1 MSLTKATYSMISGA
15 VVNAAD
21 FGMSTTATDAQNK
34 TALQAAINSSA
45 TGGIAIFIPAG
56 TYSCVGDITITQINI
71 TIFGACNGY
80 RYSSGNYGGTQINFT
95 SGTYGINASDSG
107 AGYFTL
113 RDIVLN
119 GTNTVGTGIYST
131 GCQVFS
137 GITCAFFADTG
148 LWLGDLTN
156 STIVENSGF
165 IDNNRGILSN
175 GPSSTPFTIRNC
187 NIRRNGIGIDIKGGR
202 NILIEKCI
210 IESNSSVGLYIY
222 TLTATA
228 LTQILVVS
236 TWFENNNFNAP
247 GGYTVILDGDDA
259 NADIQWVKFDM
270 CQFNPQSSLFA
281 GTGSISGTTLTIT
294 QDDGVAGGTL
304 AIGSRIV
311 GTGVT
316 TSTYITALGT
326 GTGGIGTYT
335 VNNSQTVSSTRIYAQ
350 PTYTDIWFKKGI
362 FNSVNNSQLSLSDT
376 GTQFQSS
383 SILIGATAQY
393 TEINE
398 CQRGIGSGTA
408 ASNVNDGGIAT
419 VIKDFPY
426 YFIGKNLITSWIND
440 VTNPYGGFTYTLSKI
455 TACNQSSAITSKVN
469 TNTWTTG
476 VGQMYMIVVPYYAI
490 SGQNPTLVVRN
501 GDNTAT
507 LLTATLSNGGGTFY
521 FTETVSGT
529 SGYAYLTNT
538 AQTSFTFANPAKVY
552 EITRGNIV
560 PTSY

>member
-1 MSLTKATYSMISGA
+1 MSLTKVSYSMISGA

-21 FGMSTTATDAQNK
+21 FGMSTTATAAQNK

-45 TGGIAIFIPAG
+45 TGGIAIFIPTG
-56 TYSCVGDITITQINI
+56 TYSCVGDITITQPNI
-71 TIFGACNGY
+71 TIFGTCNGY
-80 RYSSGNYGGTQINFT
+80 RYSDSNYGGTQINFT
-95 SGTYGINASDSG
+95 SGTYGINASDG
-107 AGYFTL
+107 NAIYFTL

-137 GITCAFFADTG
+137 GITCSRFAADG

-222 TLTATA
+222 APTASA

-236 TWFENNNFNAP
+236 TWFENNNFKAP
-247 GGYTVILDGDDA
+247 GGYTVIIDGDDA
-259 NADIQWVKFDM
+259 NADIQWVRFDM
-270 CQFNPQSSLFA
+270 CQFNGQSSLFS

-304 AIGSRIV
+304 AVGSRII

-326 GTGGIGTYT
+326 GTGGLGTYT
-335 VNNSQTVSSTRIYAQ
+335 VNNSQTVSSTKIYAQ
-350 PTYTDIWFKKGI
+350 PTYTDIWFKKGTY
-362 FNSVNNSQLSLSDT
+362 NSVSNSQLSLSTT
-376 GTQFQSS
+376 GSQFQSA
-383 SILIGATAQY
+383 SILISAAASNTLVY
-393 TEINE
+393 E
-398 CQRGIGSGTA
+398 CNRGLGTGTA
-408 ASNVNDGGIAT
+408 AINVTDNGSFT
-419 VIKDFPY
+419 VIQDYPFT
-426 YFIGKNLITSWIND
+426 FVGANLITGW
-440 VTNPYGGFTYTLSKI
+440 TNSGASPYSSFAATGPAISTLI
-455 TACNQSSAITSKVN
+455 QTAAITSIVN
-469 TNTWTTG
+469 SNTRTTT
-476 VGQMYMIVVPYYAI
+476 VGQKYFVQVWVNQQ
-490 SGQNPTLVVRN
+490 SGQLPTLVIRN
-501 GDNTAT
+501 GNNTAD
-507 LLTATLSNGGGTFY
+507 LYSAALINGINNII
-521 FTETVSGT
+521 FTETT
-529 SGYAYLTNT
+529 SGSTGYMYLTNT
-538 AQTSFTFANPAKVY
+538 AATNGGTYKGVVTY
-552 EITRGNIV
+552 EVTRGNIN
-560 PTSY
+560 YDLL